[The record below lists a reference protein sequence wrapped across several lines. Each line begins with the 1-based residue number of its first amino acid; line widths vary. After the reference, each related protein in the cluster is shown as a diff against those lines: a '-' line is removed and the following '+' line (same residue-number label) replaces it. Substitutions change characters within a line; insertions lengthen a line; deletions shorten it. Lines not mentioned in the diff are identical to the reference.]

1 MSRRSLRIA
10 YLLPDVHVSGGA
22 AVVFQHANR
31 LCRRGHDVIVASS
44 GTVSQAEWF
53 PGQSV
58 PVVKASDL
66 PADLDLLVATSWPTA
81 FECLRYPARHHCYFV
96 QSDETRFHEVG
107 SPLYRAA
114 RLSYELDLN
123 FLTEA
128 RWIRQWLAETFGKQ
142 AALVPNGLDPAI
154 FYPDTPLEP
163 KTSKPRILLEG
174 AIALPFKGMKE
185 AFEVVADLD
194 VEVWCASAYGKPR
207 KDWRCDRFFERVPM
221 EQMRRLYS
229 SCDILLKLSRVE
241 GFFGPPL
248 EMMACGGLCVVGKVS
263 GYDEYIRDG
272 QNALVVE
279 PGDREGARN
288 AVSELIS
295 NRGLQ
300 EVLRMNGLK
309 TAAAWDWE
317 ASVDALQAYFLEVE
331 AAERRADAAAK
342 TNEQLLM
349 AYEKTL
355 SGPMSGATMLQTL
368 AHRVKKR
375 TNSQLVLR
383 AGEAFYRHV
392 LQHKDFYRKFLRVKF

>member
-1 MSRRSLRIA
+1 MPPESLRIA

-31 LCRRGHDVIVASS
+31 LARRGHSVIVASA
-44 GTVSQAEWF
+44 GTVSSTDWF

-66 PADLDLLVATSWPTA
+66 PSDLDLLVATSWPTA
-81 FECLRYPARHHCYFV
+81 FECLKYPARRHCYFV
-96 QSDETRFHEVG
+96 QSDETRFHEPG
-107 SPLYRAA
+107 SPLHRAA

-128 RWIRQWLAETFGKQ
+128 RWIRRWLAETFGKQ

-163 KTSKPRILLEG
+163 KTDRPRVLLEG

-185 AFEVVADLD
+185 AFEAVAGLD
-194 VEVWCASAYGKPR
+194 VEVWCVSAYGRPGKG
-207 KDWRCDRFFERVPM
+207 WRCDRFFESVPM
-221 EQMRRLYS
+221 ETMRRLYS
-229 SCDILLKLSRVE
+229 SCDVLVKLSRVE

-248 EMMACGGLCVVGKVS
+248 EMMACGGLCVVGRVS

-279 PGDREGARN
+279 PDDIEGARN
-288 AVSELIS
+288 AVSELLS
-295 NRGLQ
+295 NRDLQ
-300 EVLRMNGLK
+300 ETLRADGLK

-317 ASVDALQAYFLEVE
+317 TSVDALEAYFLEVE
-331 AAERRADAAAK
+331 AAGRRADAAAE
-342 TNEQLLM
+342 TNEQLLT
-349 AYEKTL
+349 AYEETL
-355 SGPMSGATMLQTL
+355 SGPMSRATMLQTL
-368 AHRVKKR
+368 AHRIKKR
-375 TNSQLVLR
+375 TNSQLLLR
-383 AGEAFYRHV
+383 AGEAFYRHM
-392 LQHKDFYRKFLRVKF
+392 LQHKDFYRKLLRVKF